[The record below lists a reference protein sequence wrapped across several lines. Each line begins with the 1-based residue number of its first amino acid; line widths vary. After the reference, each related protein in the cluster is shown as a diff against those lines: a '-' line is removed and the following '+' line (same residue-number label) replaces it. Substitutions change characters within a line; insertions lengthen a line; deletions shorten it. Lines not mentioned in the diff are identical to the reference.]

1 MRVSH
6 LTVKWGQINLNGLLN
21 LNKKHIF
28 LAGWRAFHHERH
40 SSISANHIRNA
51 ASLCVVISV
60 LVLSVSGESLHTT
73 LRKRSVI
80 VALVVF
86 RQKQKIHG
94 VTTKPFFIRRQQS
107 GAVEACWAHNPEVR
121 RSKLRSA
128 NQLFLLFFLLRFGCS
143 HGQWNSSHSI
153 QFLITTSFYSIL
165 LSIGW

>member
-60 LVLSVSGESLHTT
+60 LVLSVSDESLHTT

-128 NQLFLLFFLLRFGCS
+128 KYFFEI
-143 HGQWNSSHSI
+143 N
-153 QFLITTSFYSIL
+153 LIFSLSFYFPHIFVWPWHISGNFHF
-165 LSIGW
+165 SWKSKQSK

>member
-6 LTVKWGQINLNGLLN
+6 LTLKWGQINLIGLRN

-28 LAGWRAFHHERH
+28 CAGWRPFHHGRH
-40 SSISANHIRNA
+40 AFISANHIRNA

-60 LVLSVSGESLHTT
+60 LVLSGESLHKT

-94 VTTKPFFIRRQQS
+94 VTTKPFLIRRQQS

-128 NQLFLLFFLLRFGCS
+128 NQLFLLFFLLRFGS
-143 HGQWNSSHSI
+143 THRQWTSSGLCPISAVDSALD
-153 QFLITTSFYSIL
+153 F
-165 LSIGW
+165 

>member
-1 MRVSH
+1 MRVSP
-6 LTVKWGQINLNGLLN
+6 LTVKWGQITLNGLRN

-28 LAGWRAFHHERH
+28 CAGWRAFHRERH
-40 SSISANHIRNA
+40 SSIPAHHIRNA

-60 LVLSVSGESLHTT
+60 LVLSGESLHKT

-94 VTTKPFFIRRQQS
+94 VTTKPFLIRRQQS